1 MIYKGD
7 LLLFSSVYNKKALKN
22 VKGDVDVQKE
32 FLYVYRTKKKNPG
45 RWTFQTMYK
54 LT

>member
-32 FLYVYRTKKKNPG
+32 FLYIYKKKKEKKIQGGGLFLPRMN
-45 RWTFQTMYK
+45 
-54 LT
+54 